1 MANFEKK
8 DEGFV
13 CVNCGHFVK
22 PLGYTSRDHCNKCLC
37 SIHIDIVP
45 GDRKNDC
52 KGLLMPIDIETNN
65 KKGYVVV
72 YKCQKCGEIHKNKT
86 AVDDDF
92 ESVLKVIENKHKIQ

>member
-13 CVNCGHFVK
+13 CVNCGNFVE

-37 SIHIDIVP
+37 SIHIDVTP
-45 GDRKNDC
+45 GDRKNAC
-52 KGLLMPIDIETNN
+52 KGLLMPVDIETNT

-72 YKCQKCGEIHKNKT
+72 YKCQKCGELHKNK
-86 AVDDDF
+86 AAQDDDF
-92 ESVLKVIENKHKIQ
+92 DAILNVMKSKLH